1 MEELGP
7 EFDPELDKK
16 INILLD
22 ELDELG
28 GISYADSVEINTDY
42 LVKRKLRDHQY
53 KKILKILQ
61 IHFYPNWSKKVSLKT
76 RIRYSNKLNL
86 PQSTLNNMAL
96 TLKRFVID
104 QGNPELKELENALSK
119 GVSLYISL
127 IDEQESEQIF

>member
-7 EFDPELDKK
+7 EYDAELDKRISK
-16 INILLD
+16 ILD

-28 GISYADSVEINTDY
+28 GISDADSVEINTDY

-61 IHFYPNWSKKVSLKT
+61 IHFYPDWSKKVSLKT

-86 PQSTLNNMAL
+86 PRSTLNDMSR
-96 TLKRFVID
+96 TFRRYVID

-127 IDEQESEQIF
+127 VDEQESEQIF